1 MLEKFY
7 SYPLKSHNTFGF
19 DVSARC
25 FIKAGAA
32 QDILQLRDDAD
43 FAGANRL
50 VIGGGSNLLFT
61 SDFDGCILQPLLQNI
76 ALEEDT
82 DTRALLRVGAGV
94 AWDDLV
100 CRCVECGWHGLENL
114 SLIPG
119 TVGAAPV
126 QNIGAYG
133 AEAKDAIEG
142 VEYVDLDTFTLKYL
156 SREQCRFGYRSSIFK
171 QELKGKAV
179 ITQVLF
185 GLSKQPRYN
194 TAYGSLAEAVRLLG
208 GESLRNIR
216 RAVAATRRDKLPD
229 PATLGNAGSFF
240 KNPFVEKSCAQELLK
255 SFPNMPAFPSG
266 AGVKI
271 PAGWLIEQCG
281 LKGAR
286 RGCVGVH
293 PKQALVLVSYGGGSG
308 EDVLTLAREIC
319 RAVLSKF
326 GLTLEL
332 EVNVV
337 GELGIEN

>member
-25 FIKAGAA
+25 FIRAHSV
-32 QDILQLRDDAD
+32 QEILQLRDDKD
-43 FAGANRL
+43 FAGGRRL

-76 ALEEDT
+76 SPEEDT
-82 DTRALLRVGAGV
+82 DRKVLLRVGAGV
-94 AWDDLV
+94 VWDELV
-100 CRCVECGWHGLENL
+100 SRCVEHGWHGLENL

-142 VEYVDLDTFTLKYL
+142 VEYVDLDTFTVRYL
-156 SREQCRFGYRSSIFK
+156 SNGQCRFGYRSSLFK
-171 QELKGKAV
+171 QELGGKAV

-185 GLSKQPRYN
+185 CLSKQPRYN
-194 TAYGSLAEAVRLLG
+194 TSYGSLSEAVKQLG
-208 GESLRNIR
+208 GESLRNVR
-216 RAVAATRRDKLPD
+216 RAIAATRRAKLPD
-229 PATLGNAGSFF
+229 PAELGNAGSFF
-240 KNPFVEKSCAQELLK
+240 KNPFVEKSLADELLTK
-255 SFPNMPAFPSG
+255 YPAMPSFTSG

-286 RGCVGVH
+286 RGSVGVH
-293 PKQALVLVSYGGGSG
+293 PKQALVLVSYGGGTGG
-308 EDVLTLAREIC
+308 EVMALAREIC
-319 RAVLSKF
+319 HAVHSKF
-326 GLTLEL
+326 GVALEL

-337 GELGIEN
+337 

>member
-7 SYPLKSHNTFGF
+7 SYPLKSHNSFGF

-25 FIKAGAA
+25 FIRARSV
-32 QDILQLRDDAD
+32 QEILQLRDDKD
-43 FAGANRL
+43 FAGGQRL
-50 VIGGGSNLLFT
+50 VVGGGSNLLFT

-76 ALEEDT
+76 SLEDET
-82 DTRALLRVGAGV
+82 DRKARLRVGAGV
-94 AWDDLV
+94 VWDELV
-100 CRCVECGWHGLENL
+100 SRCVERGWHGIENL

-142 VEYVDLDTFTLKYL
+142 VEYVDLNSFAVKYV
-156 SREQCRFGYRSSIFK
+156 SNEQCRFGYRSSIFK
-171 QELKGKAV
+171 QELKGKAA

-185 GLSKQPRYN
+185 CLSKQPRYN
-194 TAYGSLAEAVRLLG
+194 TSYGSLSETVRQLG

-216 RAVAATRRDKLPD
+216 QAIVATRRGKLPE
-229 PATLGNAGSFF
+229 PAALGNAGSFF
-240 KNPFVEKSCAQELLK
+240 KNPLVEKPLAEVLLK
-255 SFPNMPAFPSG
+255 KYPHMPSFTSG

-286 RGCVGVH
+286 RGSVGVH
-293 PKQALVLVSYGGGSG
+293 PKQALVLVNYGGGTGG
-308 EDVLTLAREIC
+308 EVLTLAKEIC
-319 RAVLSKF
+319 QAVRNKF
-326 GLTLEL
+326 GVTLEM

-337 GELGIEN
+337 